1 MNHIEKEHIW
11 NIIKERIG
19 ASNAINQYEIAD
31 KCIYWRKNGFGIT
44 ERAVRIIIRELRKEG
59 YPILSTPH
67 KPGGYFI
74 PSSYVEAKDW
84 LRWMRKKAIK
94 ELAIIRPVLKSCNS
108 MFPDRGIGQMSLLER
123 VG

>member
-11 NIIKERIG
+11 NIIEERVG
-19 ASNAINQYEIAD
+19 ASNAISQYEIAD
-31 KCIYWRKNGFGIT
+31 KYIYWHNSNIT
-44 ERAVRIIIRELRKEG
+44 ERAFRIIIRKLRKEG

-67 KPGGYFI
+67 RPGGYFL
-74 PSSYVEAKDW
+74 PGSYVEAKDW
-84 LRWMRKKAIK
+84 LRWMRKKALK